1 MYAPQSLSVIQ
12 VVRKNIDRN
21 QIIIEAVNLPKT
33 QVLEKQGKHSN
44 EDLNQ
49 SDGGQQQYIYFSQI
63 RAWNASL
70 PLHTFKNKNL
80 LPYHTKTDFSNNR
93 IHIDIEI
100 IDEQGAI
107 NNLQTRQRHSPN
119 HKMTSYEACFS
130 PHSVRYIPTYFR
142 LNRLLF
148 SNYSVHKKVRNDAN
162 ASSALFLQLKKP
174 CIHIFLQNMCIWS

>member
-70 PLHTFKNKNL
+70 PLHTFAFKNKNL
-80 LPYHTKTDFSNNR
+80 LPYRIQKLIFQTIEYILTQKSQMNR
-93 IHIDIEI
+93 
-100 IDEQGAI
+100 EQ
-107 NNLQTRQRHSPN
+107 
-119 HKMTSYEACFS
+119 
-130 PHSVRYIPTYFR
+130 
-142 LNRLLF
+142 
-148 SNYSVHKKVRNDAN
+148 
-162 ASSALFLQLKKP
+162 
-174 CIHIFLQNMCIWS
+174 

>member
-49 SDGGQQQYIYFSQI
+49 SDGGQQYQYIYFSQI

-100 IDEQGAI
+100 IDEQRAI
-107 NNLQTRQRHSPN
+107 NNLQTRQAFP
-119 HKMTSYEACFS
+119 
-130 PHSVRYIPTYFR
+130 
-142 LNRLLF
+142 
-148 SNYSVHKKVRNDAN
+148 
-162 ASSALFLQLKKP
+162 
-174 CIHIFLQNMCIWS
+174 